1 MRQRS
6 PFPDQIRRPSSV
18 APGSDEGCSGGH
30 GCRASSVSA
39 PGGLKCEKFNL
50 KENYEIVRVPM
61 ERFFRNVSSLG
72 KATPEA
78 ILNLSSKIR
87 IFATDLC
94 STPDVGLVVMP
105 TTLRIEVGRW

>member
-50 KENYEIVRVPM
+50 KENHEIVRGTNGT
-61 ERFFRNVSSLG
+61 FFPKCILTG